1 MTREPGDAEMLRL
14 SGRRS
19 ALTAARRR
27 RRARAGELLLGAIV
41 AVALVLVGPALAIV
55 ALVALVALLAC
66 VISLA
71 VERLR
76 GRRLGSRPAGERRR
90 Y

>member
-1 MTREPGDAEMLRL
+1 MTREPGDAEMLRR

-19 ALTAARRR
+19 ALTVARLRR

-41 AVALVLVGPALAIV
+41 ALVLVLVGPALAIV

-76 GRRLGSRPAGERRR
+76 GRSG
-90 Y
+90 